1 MSLITM
7 FFDSDD
13 DRPYRKAIIDAKD
26 RGFFESLGAVRKPD
40 LLSDIPPQEQA
51 DPDKGWGKFGSYE
64 WHRNSINDLKGNTA
78 VYEYVLELTG
88 IKIEKKG
95 FPKHVKKKALHVIKE
110 FINGKST

>member
-26 RGFFESLGAVRKPD
+26 RGFFESLGAKRTPD
-40 LLSDIPPQEQA
+40 EVLVNPPRV

-95 FPKHVKKKALHVIKE
+95 FPKHVKKKALHVIKGY
-110 FINGKST
+110 INGKST